1 MLDELHHSSQ
11 AGFIFSLPDTGAV
24 ENVKEAFR
32 KMLSGHVLAVYHL
45 YYRSLTQFLHVIFCV
60 PWPPV
65 RTEARKRV
73 ILHCRNFSGTLAYLT
88 FYLI

>member
-1 MLDELHHSSQ
+1 MLDELRHSSQ

-45 YYRSLTQFLHVIFCV
+45 YYRSLTHFYMLFSVYPGLQLGQK
-60 PWPPV
+60 P
-65 RTEARKRV
+65 ERV
-73 ILHCRNFSGTLAYLT
+73 
-88 FYLI
+88 